1 MWQIDVRHSTV
12 SSILLS
18 TPRLLQCNFAAFASQ
33 EWNPFPLL
41 KSESH
46 LWLRAVERWR
56 GASVS
61 MLNVDLY
68 MSSAL
73 LIALLEPCSC
83 HSKKEK
89 RLKSVL
95 SIMKTLDASNF
106 LASS

>member
-18 TPRLLQCNFAAFASQ
+18 TPRLLHCNFAAFASQ
-33 EWNPFPLL
+33 EWSPFPLL

-61 MLNVDLY
+61 VLNVDLY
-68 MSSAL
+68 KSSAL
-73 LIALLEPCSC
+73 LIALLEPYSC
-83 HSKKEK
+83 HSKKEE
-89 RLKSVL
+89 RFKSVF
-95 SIMKTLDASNF
+95 SMMKTLGASNF
-106 LASS
+106 LVGS